1 MTNQENLDEG
11 LEPPGLQVSRG
22 RRSQH
27 NRLDVVGQPMQ
38 RLSFAVIVRKVNA
51 MEIDAKN

>member
-1 MTNQENLDEG
+1 MTNQENLGGE
-11 LEPPGLQVSRG
+11 LEPPGLQVNRGKRSR
-22 RRSQH
+22 

-51 MEIDAKN
+51 MEIDALN